1 MASDQTNEKSRSNGT
16 IVKYRSATAEEIAQE
31 EEWYREKQSHD
42 EASAITDAWLEG
54 WVQGFLKSRLKAL
67 SKDREAYRQNGEEFP
82 TEKIKAIRSL
92 KRLLTRL
99 KEGFVSDE
107 ELVGR
112 VSKIV
117 PDFKVIYDAA
127 SKRAEEYYASYLL
140 KKAENLNRE

>member
-1 MASDQTNEKSRSNGT
+1 M
-16 IVKYRSATAEEIAQE
+16 
-31 EEWYREKQSHD
+31 
-42 EASAITDAWLEG
+42 
-54 WVQGFLKSRLKAL
+54 
-67 SKDREAYRQNGEEFP
+67 
-82 TEKIKAIRSL
+82 
-92 KRLLTRL
+92 LLTRL

-127 SKRAEEYYASYLL
+127 SKRAGEYYASYLL